1 MPAKLIAFDIDDAA
15 QHLAVVGSGS
25 PSDLGKEG
33 LNAPHLLR
41 TQPEVSCIA
50 LVDSRRETVNVLVC
64 KPNLWGLTLSV
75 NHVDSRSAKKL
86 FIYQQRFI

>member
-1 MPAKLIAFDIDDAA
+1 
-15 QHLAVVGSGS
+15 GS

-50 LVDSRRETVNVLVC
+50 LVHSRRESVNLLAC
-64 KPNLWGLTLSV
+64 KPNLWGLTLGQ
-75 NHVDSRSAKKL
+75 D
-86 FIYQQRFI
+86 QQRDVALHQPIPNGDVGIG